1 MAQSA
6 AEYVATRRIGD
17 ATVTLVNDG
26 VFDAIPLIP
35 WMDAPA
41 DEVRRAV
48 PDADDTGNIGRSG
61 MIVAHVQVGSAS
73 VLIDPGVGELDPTSW
88 LATELK
94 LRPTPGVQA
103 GLAAAGIQ
111 PEQITHVL
119 ITHAHGDH
127 FTGATVLRD
136 GQRMPRYPRARYVI
150 GRADWESNPERADP
164 ASEVST
170 HLGTLERLGLLDL
183 AEGDYAVA
191 QGVTMIAAP
200 GESPGHSIVRVES
213 AGERFYSLGDLFH
226 HTCEAEHLEWVMTE
240 RDTPAMIA
248 SRRRLVAEAVPSRAI
263 LVFTHNVFPGWGRI
277 VAGDAGYRWVPT

>member
-1 MAQSA
+1 MVQSA

-26 VFDAIPLIP
+26 VFDAIPLVP

-48 PDADDTGNIGRSG
+48 PDADAAGCIGGSG
-61 MIVAHVQVGSAS
+61 MIVAHVQIGNAS

-88 LATELK
+88 LASDLK

-127 FTGATVLRD
+127 YTGATVLRA
-136 GQRMPRYPRARYVI
+136 GRRVPRYPHARYVI
-150 GRADWESNPERADP
+150 GRADWDGNPARDDP
-164 ASEVST
+164 ASDLST

-183 AEGDYAVA
+183 AQGDDEVVP
-191 QGVTMIAAP
+191 GVTMIAAP

-248 SRRRLVAEAVPSRAI
+248 SRRRLVAEAVPSWAI

-277 VAGDAGYRWVPT
+277 VASGAGYRWVPA